1 MERFKEFSIPISGLK
16 PGSHEYHFEMG
27 SAFFSLFEK
36 SPITEGRFS
45 AEVLMDRRQD
55 LAVLDFRIQG
65 SYACSC
71 DRCLA
76 TIELPVQTE
85 YQVILK
91 FEEGKEEDDVIYV
104 DPQASDWNAAPL
116 MYELIFMAMPLTN
129 IYDCQGIPCNQEVLR
144 KLENIE
150 NAPEGDASVWED
162 LKKIKLN

>member
-1 MERFKEFSIPISGLK
+1 MERFKEFSIPVSGLK
-16 PGSHEYHFEMG
+16 PGSHEFHFEMG
-27 SAFFSLFEK
+27 PAFFSLFEK

-45 AEVLMDRRQD
+45 AGVLMDRRQD

-65 SYACSC
+65 TYACSC

-76 TIELPVQTE
+76 AIELPVQTE

-104 DPQASDWNAAPL
+104 DPQATDWNASQL
-116 MYELIFMAMPLTN
+116 MYELIVMAMPLTN
-129 IYDCQGIPCNQEVLR
+129 VYDCRGIPCNQEVLR